1 MIAQALQG
9 TALEGREVRTRP
21 VRDTDEV
28 GFEVPNDDLEPLTA
42 WRIARDACA
51 ELDVWPL
58 VGCAGPNTYIG
69 PAIPT
74 IGDQS
79 PQAIL
84 RRAEE
89 LSWPQSMPP
98 APVPPDEVNEW
109 WPRVI
114 GGSVVE
120 TRRRLGDAPDPAA
133 LLERFPEPDSYGL
146 EAWLLDWEERRR
158 PTLAQEPGGVF
169 EDTFAQEFFEPGV
182 ALLPTSR
189 PWALP
194 AYVDYWGAGYTYGP
208 EIGEI
213 GHELLAVAMRD
224 WYHRFGAVPW
234 AATNVSVH
242 FVVERPPDNIN
253 EAFQLATELSRFSHR
268 DMSYREMAR
277 ALLHSEFWELFDR
290 P

>member
-1 MIAQALQG
+1 MLRTRKRTVSAARLPARSADATIQAAGMVESWMIAQALRG

-28 GFEVPNDDLEPLTA
+28 GFEVPNDDVDPLTA

-74 IGDQS
+74 TGYQS

-114 GGSVVE
+114 SGSVVE
-120 TRRRLGDAPDPAA
+120 TRRRLGDAPDAAA
-133 LLERFPEPDSYGL
+133 LLKQFP
-146 EAWLLDWEERRR
+146 
-158 PTLAQEPGGVF
+158 
-169 EDTFAQEFFEPGV
+169 
-182 ALLPTSR
+182 
-189 PWALP
+189 
-194 AYVDYWGAGYTYGP
+194 
-208 EIGEI
+208 
-213 GHELLAVAMRD
+213 
-224 WYHRFGAVPW
+224 
-234 AATNVSVH
+234 
-242 FVVERPPDNIN
+242 
-253 EAFQLATELSRFSHR
+253 
-268 DMSYREMAR
+268 
-277 ALLHSEFWELFDR
+277 DR
-290 P
+290 VL